1 MNREFEFTGEE
12 QPLIFYWDI
21 EETLQG
27 GRYTV
32 YVFVDGNMI
41 GEGYADF
48 E

>member
-12 QPLIFYWDI
+12 HPLIFYWDI
-21 EETLQG
+21 EETLQE

-32 YVFVDGNMI
+32 HVFVDGNMI
-41 GEGYADF
+41 GEGYAVF